1 MALPTFY
8 PSIPSIP
15 RPECLPTIRG
25 TPLFF
30 HSFFLSSILFQDFQR
45 AYRFECN
52 DILINR
58 YLVVVSWLDESFDTV
73 RSSEVYGLGLRS
85 TGQGKSCDVITGRG
99 DLRETSR
106 LPLHVSQL
114 GHRAT
119 ARHSNFARLPS
130 SLRPFPSLFSTRRDR
145 PLLLYLRLN
154 LSNILTLRQFSFLLS
169 WRAFFKCFLASGY
182 LLFPRKTRVR
192 ERKILNLHGRLAR
205 IDKKRIINVGI

>member
-119 ARHSNFARLPS
+119 IPILLAFLPPSVLFLRS
-130 SLRPFPSLFSTRRDR
+130 SRRDE
-145 PLLLYLRLN
+145 
-154 LSNILTLRQFSFLLS
+154 IVHFSFTS
-169 WRAFFKCFLASGY
+169 
-182 LLFPRKTRVR
+182 V
-192 ERKILNLHGRLAR
+192 
-205 IDKKRIINVGI
+205 